1 MDRRHE
7 ILQHIAPG
15 TRGIEVAPWHSPIV
29 APGGE
34 RAVVVLDVFDRPAL
48 LARADADPA
57 IDRAAIANI
66 GEVDLVGSACEI
78 AELTR
83 VRFGAEA
90 RFDFVVSSHN
100 LEHLPDPVRFLRGC
114 EAVLAPGG
122 VVAMA
127 VPDKRACFDFFR
139 PHSAT
144 GELLEAFHERR
155 ERPGFAQIFAQTAY
169 NASLR
174 GRDGLTGAFT
184 IDDNPGQITLL
195 GDVAQA
201 YATWRNLIDA
211 NDIGYHDTH
220 CWTFTPSSLELILTE
235 LILLGIIGLD
245 IVAVT
250 PPQGCEFFVHLQKR
264 PAGAAAPDGLAD
276 RRQRLLTQTIDELA
290 YCSRHAWGLRA
301 AQDRAVHA
309 DAPPVRCGLLR
320 RIGGRLRRSF
330 GGTA

>member
-1 MDRRHE
+1 MDRRQE
-7 ILQHIAPG
+7 ILRRIAPG

-29 APGGE
+29 PPGGD
-34 RAVVVLDVFDRPAL
+34 RAVVVLDVFDRPTL
-48 LARADADPA
+48 LARAEADPA

-83 VRFGAEA
+83 ARFGAEA

-114 EAVLAPGG
+114 EAVLTPGG

-127 VPDKRACFDFFR
+127 VPDKRGCFDFFR
-139 PHSAT
+139 PHSGT
-144 GELLEAFHERR
+144 GAWLEAFHERR
-155 ERPGFAQIFAQTAY
+155 DRPSFAQIFGQTAY
-169 NASLR
+169 NAAFHGR
-174 GRDGLTGAFT
+174 GGLTGAFT

-201 YATWRNLIDA
+201 YATWRNLIDT
-211 NDIGYHDTH
+211 NDTGYHDTH

-250 PPQGCEFFVHLQKR
+250 PPLGCEFFVHLRKR
-264 PAGAAAPDGLAD
+264 PEGAAAPGGLAE
-276 RRQRLLTQTIDELA
+276 RRERLLAQTVDELA
-290 YCSRHAWGLRA
+290 YCSRHAWGLRT

-309 DAPPVRCGLLR
+309 DAPVIMHGLLR